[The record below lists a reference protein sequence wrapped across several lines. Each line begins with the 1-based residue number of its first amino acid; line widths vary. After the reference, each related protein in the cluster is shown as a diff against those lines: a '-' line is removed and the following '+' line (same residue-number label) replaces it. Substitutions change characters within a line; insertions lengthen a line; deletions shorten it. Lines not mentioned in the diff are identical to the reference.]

1 MKYALVTGG
10 SRGIGRAICVQL
22 AEQGHYVIINYT
34 SKADEAEKTL
44 AMVREKGSNGEIM
57 KFDVSNQAEV
67 DAVLGG
73 WIEKNSDKTLVI
85 EEVPIGKKTIDI
97 RALDKDN
104 NVLFIKLSYQK
115 GYGLPGGLV
124 QSGETIE
131 QALQREVF
139 EETGLKVVNSRL
151 FCSTPSKY
159 KGIDTI
165 SIAFIVEVSGNMVDS
180 NEGKVEWKKIN
191 EVINN
196 IAYKDTKIALNK
208 FIRNEL

>member
-1 MKYALVTGG
+1 MKFYKF
-10 SRGIGRAICVQL
+10 RAIL
-22 AEQGHYVIINYT
+22 AIYITKFFAWILKVEMPPILSVGAIIN
-34 SKADEAEKTL
+34 
-44 AMVREKGSNGEIM
+44 
-57 KFDVSNQAEV
+57 
-67 DAVLGG
+67 
-73 WIEKNSDKTLVI
+73 
-85 EEVPIGKKTIDI
+85 
-97 RALDKDN
+97 DKDN